1 MTYVL
6 VVAALVFSLAVSIR
20 MKKKEQGEYE
30 GYEKYDADP
39 KWVLK
44 HVVLI
49 VLLLFLIVY
58 FLFFDP
64 GDRTVNILM
73 SLVMS
78 FFVATMIT
86 DILFDSNRYVYV
98 KGNKIVFSSQTVDR
112 RQIKGYRKNKI
123 LPGGEVVTFNS
134 DRYKVYKQQMKVL
147 EELSVKYKFP
157 WKQL

>member
-1 MTYVL
+1 MTYVM
-6 VVAALVFSLAVSIR
+6 VIAALVFSLVVSIR
-20 MKKKEQGEYE
+20 LRKKEQDEYE

-39 KWVLK
+39 NWVSK
-44 HVVLI
+44 HIGLI
-49 VLLLFLIVY
+49 ALLLLLIVY

-73 SLVMS
+73 CLVLT

-86 DILFDSNRYVYV
+86 DILYDSNRYVYV

-112 RQIKGYRKNKI
+112 KQIKGYRKNRF
-123 LPGGEVVTFNS
+123 LPGGEVITFNS

-147 EELSVKYKFP
+147 EELSKKYKFQ
-157 WKQL
+157 WKEL